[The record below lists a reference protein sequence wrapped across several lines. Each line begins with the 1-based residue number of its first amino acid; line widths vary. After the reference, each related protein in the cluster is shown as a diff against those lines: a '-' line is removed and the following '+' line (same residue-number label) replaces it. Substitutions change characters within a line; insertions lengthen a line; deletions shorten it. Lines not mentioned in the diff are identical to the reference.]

1 MTPQRD
7 SFRFTA
13 VLIRVNRRKFIVAA
27 ALAIAA
33 VGGLLILN
41 LRPTPPPADGSGVM
55 LAESGDAGE
64 ASSPAL
70 PPLRP
75 LTTPVATGHK
85 GTADSELPPEFIAPT
100 GLLPDP
106 WPESDYL
113 PEEYEQG
120 KIDIFYRFQRST
132 RDWTVETFAGK
143 VAQVDELSGRD
154 AYEVYA
160 YLRACHRQPRNAQ
173 QMEQRLAQVRENNS
187 GDGSGRRRGRRM
199 SEDDMARYADGLRN
213 GLVRCE
219 ALPPDEELLPMM
231 MGWLTLAA
239 ERGFPQAQIAYHKSI
254 RWLLALEPWGV
265 YRYPQQVHDYRRLAP
280 LFLEAA
286 LRSGH
291 ADVFNEYSIALR
303 ERVIFE
309 EDPQAAFAYA
319 HAATLASVDPHEEAE
334 SAMRAL
340 AAVLT
345 PEQQR
350 KAREMGR
357 ELCNEWCRGG

>member
-13 VLIRVNRRKFIVAA
+13 VLIRVNRRKIIVAIT
-27 ALAIAA
+27 LAIAA
-33 VGGLLILN
+33 VSGLLYLN
-41 LRPTPPPADGSGVM
+41 PRPAPLSVDGAAEK
-55 LAESGDAGE
+55 LAENLG
-64 ASSPAL
+64 ASKAPLPAL

-75 LTTPVATGHK
+75 LATRVDAGHR
-85 GTADSELPPEFIAPT
+85 GAASSELPAEFIAPT

-113 PEEYEQG
+113 SEEYEQG
-120 KIDIFYRFQRST
+120 KIDIFYRFQNST
-132 RDWTVETFAGK
+132 RDWTVETFAAK

-173 QMEQRLAQVRENNS
+173 QVERRLAQIRENNS
-187 GDGSGRRRGRRM
+187 GEGGGRRRGRQM
-199 SEDDMARYADGLRN
+199 NEEDIARYADGLRN
-213 GLVRCE
+213 ELVRCE
-219 ALPPDEELLPMM
+219 ALPPDDELLPMM

-319 HAATLASVDPHEEAE
+319 HAATLASVDTHEEAE
-334 SAMRAL
+334 SAMRTL

-345 PEQQR
+345 PAQQR

-357 ELCNEWCRGG
+357 ELCNQWCRGG